1 MAELTDLITELR
13 SLADPAKAAFFPRFF
28 KAGPGEYGEGDR
40 FLGITVPAVRSVAKR
55 HSQIPLKQ
63 IEKLLKSQWH
73 EERLTALIILVS
85 QYKQA
90 NVSAKQQ
97 IYEFYLQHTS
107 RINNWDL
114 VDTSASNIVG
124 QWLLDKPDHLVVLQ
138 QLAASALLWDRR
150 IAMIATLAFIV
161 QGRPE
166 PTLIIADQLLEDKH
180 DLIQKATGWML
191 RELGKRVDQTLLAD
205 YLEKHA
211 ATMPRTTLRYA
222 IEKFPKN
229 RQHYYLQL
237 KNQAVLRN
245 I

>member
-1 MAELTDLITELR
+1 MAELADLKTELR

-28 KAGPGEYGEGDR
+28 KAGPGEYGEGDQ

-55 HSQIPLKQ
+55 HRQLPLSQIEQ
-63 IEKLLKSQWH
+63 LLGSRWH

-85 QYKQA
+85 QYQRA
-90 NVSAKQQ
+90 APEVKQQ
-97 IYEFYLQHTS
+97 LYEFYLQHTD

-114 VDTSASNIVG
+114 VDSSAANIVG
-124 QWLLDKPDHLVVLQ
+124 DWLIAKPDYLTVLQ
-138 QLAASALLWDRR
+138 QLAASPLLWDRR
-150 IAMIATLAFIV
+150 IAMIATFAFLW

-166 PTLIIADQLLEDKH
+166 PTLLIADQLLDDQH

-222 IEKFPKN
+222 IERFPQDR
-229 RQHYYLQL
+229 RQYYLQL
-237 KNQAVLRN
+237 KMQTAARK